1 MKTFNLFAVTGL
13 LVIGLTA
20 NAKVNTSKIVCTY
33 NSATGNPQTVTF
45 EAPAGVDLSVYPPP
59 HNTVPLKINGS
70 AEPTIFQVT
79 DFPTHVGV
87 SVVYSLRN
95 PFFISDIAITYS
107 IDQLSGINRL
117 SGTWTVDHPPVLQL
131 NCNCS
136 ENSQL

>member
-1 MKTFNLFAVTGL
+1 MKTLNLIAMTGL
-13 LVIGLTA
+13 LILGLTA

-45 EAPAGVDLSVYPPP
+45 ESPAGVDLSAYPPE
-59 HNTVPLKINGS
+59 HKTVPLIVNGS

-79 DFPTHVGV
+79 DMPTHVGV
-87 SVVYSLRN
+87 SVTYSLRN

-107 IDQLSGINRL
+107 INQISGSNRL

-131 NCNCS
+131 NCKFP
-136 ENSQL
+136 ETQQP